1 VTGQPP
7 LELSVGDLEA
17 SGDAI
22 VGDRSGQEDCLAI
35 TRWPKPGGRNGGGLL
50 IALADGMGGH
60 SSGEI
65 ASKLAVDAGTKAFL
79 SAEGSVAERLSR
91 ACQAAN
97 AAIAE
102 ERARN
107 PQLNGM
113 GSTLVLAA
121 VDAEG
126 VQWVSVGD
134 SPLWRWR
141 KGGLQRLN
149 RDHSMAPVLDEM
161 AERGEIS
168 REQAASDPRR
178 GHLRSALTGGELS
191 LIDASGGP
199 VAVGKGDSIVV
210 ASDGLLALSP
220 RSVGRRLKSGKSP
233 RKRAT
238 LILRDLRA
246 ARREGL
252 DNSSI
257 AIVTRRPGFL
267 GIF

>member
-7 LELSVGDLEA
+7 VELSVGDLDA

-22 VGDRSGQEDCLAI
+22 LGDRSGQEDCLAI
-35 TRWPKPGGRNGGGLL
+35 TRWHAPGKKNAGGLL
-50 IALADGMGGH
+50 VALADGMGGH
-60 SSGEI
+60 SSGEV
-65 ASKLAVDAGTKAFL
+65 ASQLAVSAATKTFL
-79 SAEGSVAERLSR
+79 STQGEIAERLNR

-113 GSTLVLAA
+113 GSTLVLAV

-168 REQAASDPRR
+168 REEAASDPRR
-178 GHLRSALTGGELS
+178 GHLRSALTGGELA
-191 LIDASGGP
+191 LVDASSGP

-220 RSVGRRLKSGKSP
+220 RDVARRLKSGKSP
-233 RKRAT
+233 RKRAG
-238 LILRDLRA
+238 LILRDVRA

>member
-1 VTGQPP
+1 V
-7 LELSVGDLEA
+7 L
-17 SGDAI
+17 
-22 VGDRSGQEDCLAI
+22 
-35 TRWPKPGGRNGGGLL
+35 
-50 IALADGMGGH
+50 
-60 SSGEI
+60 
-65 ASKLAVDAGTKAFL
+65 
-79 SAEGSVAERLSR
+79 
-91 ACQAAN
+91 
-97 AAIAE
+97 
-102 ERARN
+102 
-107 PQLNGM
+107 
-113 GSTLVLAA
+113 GSTLVLAV
-121 VDAEG
+121 VDDDG

-168 REQAASDPRR
+168 QEAAASDPRR

-199 VAVGKGDSIVV
+199 VAVGRGDSIVV
-210 ASDGLLALSP
+210 ASDGLLALNS
-220 RSVGRRLKSGKSP
+220 RHVAKRLKSRKSP
-233 RKRAT
+233 RKLAS